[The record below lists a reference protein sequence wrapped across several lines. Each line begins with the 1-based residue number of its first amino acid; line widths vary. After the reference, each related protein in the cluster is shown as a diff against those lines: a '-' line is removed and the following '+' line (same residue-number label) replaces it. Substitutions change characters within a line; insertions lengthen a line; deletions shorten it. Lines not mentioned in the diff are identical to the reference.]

1 MTDTTDS
8 FFLHSRSLFTFSPNF
23 HLELPLIYAR
33 VFAKLRTLLNKGAI
47 VMNFVKRAWL
57 NLRFKKGRTALLILV
72 TSAIMLFV
80 LAGLLIKSAA
90 TTATQQAKDSVGAT
104 LTLSANR
111 EAAFKKMRST
121 TSTTSGKP
129 AMPKLTTS
137 PVKLSTAK
145 QIASLSG
152 VSSYSATVSTSA
164 NAKGFDAIETS
175 SSSSGF
181 GGKMPGGTSSSSGD
195 ITVSGVTSTA
205 SNANFSDGTYIITSG
220 RGLKASD
227 ADTKN
232 VVIETNL
239 AKSNSLKVGST
250 IELKSTT
257 GSKSTYTLKVV
268 GIYKAKSSATASMGP
283 GQSDPANTVFTGTT
297 FANTLKGS
305 KYAGTADSVTFNV
318 STPAK
323 VSSVKAQ
330 AKKLINTSKY
340 SINSDDAS
348 YQMVKASMKSVT
360 GFANKIV
367 WLVVIAGTIILAFI
381 VILMIRERRYEIGVL
396 LSLGESRMKIIAQ
409 FFVELL
415 VVLVIGVGVAG
426 IGGKFVGDK
435 LAQQIVSTQTTTTST
450 TSQMGGM
457 PGGSGNVQGGAP
469 SGQMGNRANA
479 MATQKQKQTKLS
491 TQVTPQAILLLI
503 AVGLVIIFI
512 AILVGAGGILRLQ
525 PKKVLIG

>member
-1 MTDTTDS
+1 
-8 FFLHSRSLFTFSPNF
+8 
-23 HLELPLIYAR
+23 
-33 VFAKLRTLLNKGAI
+33 
-47 VMNFVKRAWL
+47 MNFVKRAWL

-80 LAGLLIKSAA
+80 LAGLLIRSAA

-111 EAAFKKMRST
+111 DAAFKKMRSS

-129 AMPKLTTS
+129 SMPKLTTS

-145 QIASLSG
+145 QIAALSG

-175 SSSSGF
+175 SSSSSFG

-205 SNANFSDGTYIITSG
+205 SNSNFSEGTYTITSG

-227 ADTKN
+227 ANTKN

-250 IELKSTT
+250 IKLKATT

-318 STPAK
+318 STPSK

-330 AKKLINTSKY
+330 AKELINTSKY

-348 YQMVKASMKSVT
+348 YQMVKSSMKSVT

-367 WLVVIAGTIILAFI
+367 WLVVIAGTIILALI

-426 IGGKFVGDK
+426 VGGKFVGDK
-435 LAQQIVSTQTTTTST
+435 LAQQIVSTQTTTTTSS

-457 PGGSGNVQGGAP
+457 PGGSANSQGGAP
-469 SGQMGNRANA
+469 GGQAMGNKSQT
-479 MATQKQKQTKLS
+479 MATQQQKQTKLS

-503 AVGLVIIFI
+503 GVGLVIIFI